1 MPSASFFTR
10 CRLLLQ
16 SVLLKL
22 QQGWNLLRELSGDD
36 AYERYLQHQA
46 LAHPDEKP
54 LCRHAF
60 FKQAQQQKWQG
71 VKRCC

>member
-1 MPSASFFTR
+1 MPNKVFVRRSKWLFQ
-10 CRLLLQ
+10 LLL
-16 SVLLKL
+16 SKL

>member
-1 MPSASFFTR
+1 MQNASFFTR
-10 CRLLLQ
+10 CRWLLQ
-16 SVLLKL
+16 PVLLKL
-22 QQGWNLLRELSGDD
+22 QQGWKLLRELSGDD

-46 LAHPDEKP
+46 LAHADEKP

-60 FKQAQQQKWQG
+60 FKQQQQQKWHG

>member
-1 MPSASFFTR
+1 MSNAAFFSR

-16 SVLLKL
+16 SVVLKL
-22 QQGWNLLRELSGDD
+22 QQGWKLLRELSGDD

-46 LAHPDEKP
+46 LAHPDEPP

-60 FKQAQQQKWQG
+60 FKQQQQQKWHG

>member
-1 MPSASFFTR
+1 MPNTSVFSR

-16 SVLLKL
+16 PALLKL
-22 QQGWNLLRELSGDD
+22 QQGWKLLRELSGDD
-36 AYERYLQHQA
+36 AYERYLQHQT
-46 LAHPDEKP
+46 LAHPDEAP

-60 FKQAQQQKWQG
+60 FKQQQQQKWHG

>member
-1 MPSASFFTR
+1 MQKASFFTG

-16 SVLLKL
+16 SVMLKL
-22 QQGWNLLRELSGDD
+22 QQGWKLLRELSGDD

-60 FKQAQQQKWQG
+60 FKQQQQQKWHG